1 MSKSMHEIDDK
12 PGFQLP
18 FRKQEQVSVSTPKP
32 APKASEPRSTS
43 GTTRLALRIIL
54 GGALL
59 AATLFTIWTP
69 SSLLSESLQEK
80 MARALAANGKNS
92 LTQAAGAGLPEGFPN
107 NKIGIV
113 VGHRGNDSGAV
124 CANGLTEVEVNSNV
138 AAFVQKKLSKIGY
151 EVELLDEFDPRLA
164 GYRAALLI
172 SIHADSCEYYNDNAT
187 GFKVA
192 AALSTTKSDNAT
204 RLVSCLADRYK
215 KETELQYHYQTITD
229 DMTSYHAFSEI
240 DPLTTA
246 AIIEVGFMNL
256 DQDILTKNPE
266 RLADGIVAGI
276 RCYLNN
282 EGVPTTPTP

>member
-1 MSKSMHEIDDK
+1 MTINLVF
-12 PGFQLP
+12 GQL

-92 LTQAAGAGLPEGFPN
+92 LTQAAETGLPEGFPS

-138 AAFVQKKLSKIGY
+138 AAFVQKKLSKMGY

-172 SIHADSCEYYNDNAT
+172 SIHADSCE
-187 GFKVA
+187 
-192 AALSTTKSDNAT
+192 
-204 RLVSCLADRYK
+204 
-215 KETELQYHYQTITD
+215 
-229 DMTSYHAFSEI
+229 
-240 DPLTTA
+240 
-246 AIIEVGFMNL
+246 
-256 DQDILTKNPE
+256 
-266 RLADGIVAGI
+266 
-276 RCYLNN
+276 
-282 EGVPTTPTP
+282 

>member
-1 MSKSMHEIDDK
+1 MSKSMHDIDEK

-18 FRKQEQVSVSTPKP
+18 FRKHEQVNTPAPAPTPKTP
-32 APKASEPRSTS
+32 GPQLKTS
-43 GTTRLALRIIL
+43 PTWQALRVVL
-54 GGALL
+54 GGALIV
-59 AATLFTIWTP
+59 ATLFTVWTP
-69 SSLLSESLQEK
+69 SSLLAENLQER
-80 MARALAANGKNS
+80 MARALAASGKTS
-92 LTQAAGAGLPEGFPN
+92 LTQIAAAGLPAGFPS

-124 CANGLTEVEVNSNV
+124 CPNGLTEVEVNSNI
-138 AAFVQKKLSKIGY
+138 AAFVQKKLTKMGY
-151 EVELLDEFDPRLA
+151 EVELLDEFDARLA
-164 GYRAALLI
+164 GYQAALLI

-192 AALSTTKSDNAT
+192 AALSSSKGDNAT
-204 RLVSCLADRYK
+204 RLVSCLADRYQ
-215 KETELQYHYQTITD
+215 KETGLQYHYQSITN

-256 DQDILTKNPE
+256 DQDILTRKPE
-266 RLADGIVAGI
+266 KLADGIVAGL

-282 EGVPTTPTP
+282 EGVQATPTP